1 MWIGITFVGI
11 IVVMLAYRWWQEK
24 RTVQASAS
32 QLEALI
38 LEARVVTQDMEEILN
53 TAVDVS
59 RSVID
64 DVESKI
70 KEVQTLTPPI
80 LNPLEA
86 SSDPVAQFYN
96 ELLQGPVA
104 IEAGGQDTTPID
116 EPEAANQKP
125 PVLSKEDYPTY
136 RNMHPYMAV
145 RQLHER
151 GFSVVEI
158 SRIMGRGQGEIHLIL
173 NLSHRKMG

>member
-1 MWIGITFVGI
+1 
-11 IVVMLAYRWWQEK
+11 MLAYRWWQEK
-24 RTVQASAS
+24 KAVQASTS

-38 LEARVVTQDMEEILN
+38 LEARVVSQDMEEILN

-86 SSDPVAQFYN
+86 SSDPVVQFYN
-96 ELLQGPVA
+96 ELLQGTAA
-104 IEAGGQDTTPID
+104 IEAEGQEIAGPIA
-116 EPEAANQKP
+116 EPEIVNQQP
-125 PVLSKEDYPTY
+125 PALSKEDYPTY
-136 RNMHPYMAV
+136 RKMHPYLAV
-145 RQLHER
+145 RQLHQQ

-158 SRIMGRGQGEIHLIL
+158 SQILGRGQGEIQLIL
-173 NLSHRKMG
+173 NLSRRKMG